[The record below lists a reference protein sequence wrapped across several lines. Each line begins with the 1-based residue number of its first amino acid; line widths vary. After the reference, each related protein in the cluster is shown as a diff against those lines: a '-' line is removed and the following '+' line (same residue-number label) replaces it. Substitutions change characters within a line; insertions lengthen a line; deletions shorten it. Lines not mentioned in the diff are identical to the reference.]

1 MNNTPHLTREMFL
14 ENLRD
19 ALKNLYN
26 YDFLRTS
33 PLTEIFTIEDR
44 FDTARTLQQILTD
57 SINSFKP
64 PPDEPDQSRAWR
76 IFDSLFCCFV
86 QQLKQEIVADQ
97 LSISPRQLRREQK
110 AALESLTDYLWDQYN
125 LDSPAAPPKSEETEI
140 ENPELAKELGW
151 GQDLPPS
158 KSTFLQ
164 EELPAVLGVTHPLA
178 QQKSVTITND
188 VPSDLP
194 PLAIHSVVLSQI
206 LVNLVIAAVN
216 RGTAES
222 IALTARQVDWMVEVN
237 VKAPMAIA
245 DIDPG
250 PNLAIATE
258 LTRMSSIQLSISQ
271 DDNAAFCA
279 SLLLPIQEQIPVLLV
294 DDNEDA
300 LDLFHRYTM
309 GSRYR
314 LISTQNPDEILDLV
328 EQIQPRMIVLDIM
341 MPENNGWVILGM
353 LQNHPLTSDIPV
365 IICTILPQKDLALS
379 LGASGFIN
387 KPINRQ
393 DFLAALN
400 QLSFTGVDPELC

>member
-1 MNNTPHLTREMFL
+1 MENPVQLTRETFL
-14 ENLRD
+14 EALRD

-33 PLTEIFTIEDR
+33 PLADIFDIADQ
-44 FDTARTLQQILTD
+44 FDTSRALQQILTD

-97 LSISPRQLRREQK
+97 LSISPRQLRREQR
-110 AALESLTDYLWDQYN
+110 AALESLTDYLWRQYN
-125 LDSPAAPPKSEETEI
+125 LDSPVTPKNSTNLQI

-151 GQDLPPS
+151 VQDLPPS

-178 QQKSVTITND
+178 QQKSVQISNII
-188 VPSDLP
+188 PGDLP

-216 RGTAES
+216 RATAEN
-222 IALTARQVDWMVEVN
+222 IVITAQQVEWLVEVN
-237 VKAPMAIA
+237 VKAPMANS

-258 LTRMSSIQLSISQ
+258 LTRMSSIQLSIAQ
-271 DDNAAFCA
+271 DDEAAFCA

-314 LISTQNPDEILDLV
+314 LISTKNPDEILDLV
-328 EQIQPRMIVLDIM
+328 EKVKPRMIVLDIM

-353 LQNHPLTSDIPV
+353 LQNHPLTSEIPV
-365 IICTILPQKDLALS
+365 IICTILPQKELALS

-393 DFLAALN
+393 DFLASLN
-400 QLSFTGVDPELC
+400 QLSYAGVDPELC